1 MRLITSLLIGGGC
14 ALAAAGCGGSSSPPD
29 QPAPLTQSGGSAG
42 KAKGT
47 TEVDMKNIRF
57 VPQQVSVPVG
67 STIHFVNQDSVQ
79 HDVKATGGATFHSPL
94 FGKGGHFDYK
104 ATKAGTI
111 TYVCTV
117 HPGMDGK
124 IVVTG

>member
-1 MRLITSLLIGGGC
+1 MRVLTLLLLGGC
-14 ALAAAGCGGSSSPPD
+14 CAVAAAGCGGKSSPAD
-29 QPAPLTQSGGSAG
+29 HPAPLTQAGGSAG

-47 TEVDMKNIRF
+47 TEVDMKNIKF

-79 HDVKATGGATFHSPL
+79 HDVVATSGATFHSPL

-111 TYVCTV
+111 DYVCTV

-124 IVVTG
+124 IIVTG